1 MIMYWGSAITDPGK
15 RPGSLPIDETN
26 NLLELVKIAI
36 PFEHICKTYIKFVR
50 GKEKGVRISQRPP
63 TTQSQEQQFDVSG
76 NSKSCYCWLVLHSS
90 ESTPSVQITF

>member
-36 PFEHICKTYIKFVR
+36 PFEHICKTYTETK
-50 GKEKGVRISQRPP
+50 Q
-63 TTQSQEQQFDVSG
+63 T
-76 NSKSCYCWLVLHSS
+76 
-90 ESTPSVQITF
+90 